1 MPLQKKLKK
10 PSKITVLRIVLAI
23 LIILN
28 MTAIFLFSEQT
39 GAQSN
44 HTSSR
49 VTTFVVK
56 LFVWDFEEL
65 TPTEQ
70 AELIH
75 AFHPPI
81 RKLAHMAEF
90 GLLGVLIFA
99 FLLTWKT
106 HPVRYYAES
115 LAAVFLYACSDEWH
129 QSLTDARGPQ
139 FSDVLIDL
147 SGAIL
152 GCSCVLLFLLL
163 AQAKQKGRLP
173 IRMKTTHYR
182 IQSAAVPSA
191 LRVAVIADLHG
202 ENYETPYR
210 ILQAERPDLIL
221 IPGDL
226 MEDAQLTDPNASGYE
241 LLRLCAAL
249 APTYYSLGN
258 HEIGC
263 YHSHNPLRHPT
274 PKPLAGEIRKRIAKT
289 GAVLLDN
296 RFIRHNGLCICGVR
310 SGINGEKNE
319 PDTAL
324 LKRFSNQSGFKLLLC
339 HHPEYFVPFVKK
351 LPIDLTVS
359 GHAHGGQWRI
369 FGRGVYAPG
378 QGLFPKY
385 TAGVLENRC
394 VISRGLGNHTR
405 IPRIFNPRE
414 VVIIDLE
421 QKRNE

>member
-1 MPLQKKLKK
+1 MPLPKK
-10 PSKITVLRIVLAI
+10 PKKPNKIIALRIILAA

-28 MTAIFLFSEQT
+28 MTVIFLFSEQT
-39 GAQSN
+39 GAESD
-44 HTSSR
+44 HTSGR
-49 VTTFVVK
+49 VTAFVVK

-65 TPTEQ
+65 TSSEQ

-75 AFHPPI
+75 AFHPPV

-106 HPVRYYAES
+106 HPVRYWAES
-115 LAAVFLYACSDEWH
+115 LTAVFLYACSDEWH
-129 QSLTDARGPQ
+129 QSLTAARGPQ

-147 SGAIL
+147 CGALIS
-152 GCSCVLLFLLL
+152 CSCILLL
-163 AQAKQKGRLP
+163 LLLTKAKKKGRLP

-182 IQSAAVPSA
+182 MESAAVPSA

-202 ENYETPYR
+202 ESYEKPYR

-226 MEDAQLTDPNASGYE
+226 MEDAQLTDPNASGYAF
-241 LLRLCAAL
+241 LKLCAAM

-274 PKPLAGEIRKRIAKT
+274 PKPLSGEIRKRIAKT
-289 GAVLLDN
+289 GAILLDN
-296 RFIRHNGLCICGVR
+296 RFVRQDGLCICGAR
-310 SGINGEKNE
+310 SGINGKKNE
-319 PDTAL
+319 PDTTL
-324 LKRFSNQSGFKLLLC
+324 LKRFSNQSGCKILLC
-339 HHPEYFVPFVKK
+339 HHPEYFVPFIRE
-351 LPIDLTVS
+351 LPIDLTVC

-369 FGRGVYAPG
+369 FGRGIYAPG

-385 TAGVLENRC
+385 TSGVIQNRC
-394 VISRGLGNHTR
+394 VISRGLGNHTH

-414 VVIIDLE
+414 VVIIDLNP
-421 QKRNE
+421 KKK